1 MNNRIA
7 QMYGYAVCFIT
18 VIVMLIAIKSVVDSA
33 FDLSDPIRA
42 ESNRFRPD
50 RPSLTSFELYKIES
64 KRPGPNYATTTV
76 ANLPG
81 PVAVVRGGVATQAT
95 TTSSKATVD
104 TLSDAELRRRYDA
117 EREGVIGDTRFSA
130 TRSLVGNFLL
140 IVLAA
145 VLFVVHWRWLKKR
158 SDAVPVPPSTT
169 RTNEPT
175 DTR

>member
-7 QMYGYAVCFIT
+7 QVYGYAVCFIT
-18 VIVMLIAIKSVVDSA
+18 VVVMLIAIKSVVDSA

-42 ESNRFRPD
+42 ESNRFGRD
-50 RPSLTSFELYKIES
+50 TPSLTSFELYKIQS
-64 KRPGPNYATTTV
+64 KRAPTFSSTDGSVMV
-76 ANLPG
+76 A
-81 PVAVVRGGVATQAT
+81 PVGGGSVPA
-95 TTSSKATVD
+95 KATPAKAAAD

-117 EREGVIGDTRFSA
+117 EREGVIGNTRFSA

-140 IVLAA
+140 ILLAA

-158 SDAVPVPPSTT
+158 SDFVPFPPSAT
-169 RTNEPT
+169 RPTETT

>member
-18 VIVMLIAIKSVVDSA
+18 VIVMLVAIKQVVDSA

-42 ESNRFRPD
+42 ENGGFGRPT
-50 RPSLTSFELYKIES
+50 PSLTSFELYKIQS
-64 KRPGPNYATTTV
+64 KRSSVISSDG
-76 ANLPG
+76 
-81 PVAVVRGGVATQAT
+81 AVIAMRGGGVPVPASTTAAKAAT
-95 TTSSKATVD
+95 D
-104 TLSDAELRRRYDA
+104 TLSDAELLRRYNA
-117 EREGVIGDTRFSA
+117 EREGVIGNTRFTA

-140 IVLAA
+140 ILLAA

-158 SDAVPVPPSTT
+158 TDFVPFPPSAT
-169 RTNEPT
+169 RTTETT

>member
-7 QMYGYAVCFIT
+7 QVYGYAVCFIT
-18 VIVMLIAIKSVVDSA
+18 VVVMLIAIKSVVDSA

-42 ESNRFRPD
+42 ESNRFGRD
-50 RPSLTSFELYKIES
+50 TPSLTSFELYKIQS
-64 KRPGPNYATTTV
+64 KRAPPFPSADGSVMIAPA
-76 ANLPG
+76 
-81 PVAVVRGGVATQAT
+81 GGGSVPA
-95 TTSSKATVD
+95 KATPAKPAAD

-117 EREGVIGDTRFSA
+117 EREGVIGNTRFSA

-140 IVLAA
+140 ILLAA

-158 SDAVPVPPSTT
+158 SDFAPFPPSAT
-169 RTNEPT
+169 RPTETT

>member
-1 MNNRIA
+1 MNNRAA

-18 VIVMLIAIKSVVDSA
+18 VIVMLISIKAVVDSA
-33 FDLSDPIRA
+33 FDLSDPIRS
-42 ESNRFRPD
+42 EGTRFGGTTPA
-50 RPSLTSFELYKIES
+50 LTSFELYKIQS
-64 KRPGPNYATTTV
+64 RRSPILSSPDGSVMIA
-76 ANLPG
+76 
-81 PVAVVRGGVATQAT
+81 RGGGVPLPAT
-95 TTSSKATVD
+95 TTSNKAPAD

-117 EREGVIGDTRFSA
+117 EREGVIGNVRFSA

-158 SDAVPVPPSTT
+158 TDFVPFPPSAT
-169 RTNEPT
+169 RTTETT